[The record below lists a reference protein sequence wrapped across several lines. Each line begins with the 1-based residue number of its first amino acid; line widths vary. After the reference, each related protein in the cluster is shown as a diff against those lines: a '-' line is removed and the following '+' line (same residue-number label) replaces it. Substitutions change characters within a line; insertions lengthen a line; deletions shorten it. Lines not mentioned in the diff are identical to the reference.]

1 MAAGPDQKRARRKR
15 IMTVIV
21 TVSQYFMRAASG
33 KRGRSFLLLEHFQQK
48 REAVLHRIMRR
59 QKEMERFCEPVLTG
73 NALYSDHLIPRGSFV
88 F

>member
-1 MAAGPDQKRARRKR
+1 MAAAPDQKRARRKR

-48 REAVLHRIMRR
+48 CEAVLHRIMRR
-59 QKEMERFCEPVLTG
+59 KREMERFHEPVLTG